1 MDYLTPEF
9 SSAGNLWSLKCP
21 PGCLQLLDTSV
32 FLSSVSDF
40 VINDQM
46 FWFTNYWRVTTEKY
60 THRLSNVI
68 SLGNC
73 AKPQNILFVSTLQ
86 SYKMLSGS
94 YLQIGVVW
102 RFISILASAAFLC
115 TWLCE
120 ASVASEKC
128 PTSLGI
134 SGDIWSISEKNSGH
148 DFDNVRERGEER
160 KKEKRERERVLLIG
174 VFFLFVL
181 IFLGQRH
188 QCMSW
193 VQLSWRWGH
202 LRVGCESQPPCSWHH
217 APQCHSLQSSVLG
230 QGFPGLVPSCRRA
243 QSSSRRGWQWG
254 RGLHSG
260 CKLRTLVSDVL
271 VGYQHLAQQLPRPRW
286 GTVCLGKAK

>member
-160 KKEKRERERVLLIG
+160 KKEKRER
-174 VFFLFVL
+174 
-181 IFLGQRH
+181 
-188 QCMSW
+188 
-193 VQLSWRWGH
+193 
-202 LRVGCESQPPCSWHH
+202 
-217 APQCHSLQSSVLG
+217 QSSLWFDCYRHKRGILDLG
-230 QGFPGLVPSCRRA
+230 WEFRVVRTPLARLSSGLALWNYSL
-243 QSSSRRGWQWG
+243 S
-254 RGLHSG
+254 SG
-260 CKLRTLVSDVL
+260 C
-271 VGYQHLAQQLPRPRW
+271 
-286 GTVCLGKAK
+286 C